1 LTKRQGHKTLPAFPL
16 LIKGPDWGWIVENIP
31 EDYLDERLEEIFE
44 EFLVFKKKLD
54 NPSGRPKVIKN
65 KLKKFVKNID
75 LLQNTL
81 NELGSLES
89 TWLGKCEIIED
100 ELDSPLKWLTTDD
113 NKEELK
119 SLEEYLC
126 NIKSRAERALDFLG
140 DPKGGPPEN
149 IALKYF
155 INQMAWLWEKKKGK
169 KPSKTYPFDKETKNE
184 FLDFIHEC
192 LVNLGHPPHSRE
204 SLARFVQ
211 RTLP

>member
-1 LTKRQGHKTLPAFPL
+1 MTRPENPAGLPP
-16 LIKGPDWGWIVENIP
+16 IDKKGRIGGWIVENIP

-44 EFLVFKKKLD
+44 EFLVFKEKLD
-54 NPSGRPKVIKN
+54 NPAGRPKVIKN
-65 KLKKFVKNID
+65 KLKKFVKNIN

-100 ELDSPLKWLTTDD
+100 ELDNPLKWLTTDN

-126 NIKSRAERALDFLG
+126 NIKSRAERALDFFG
-140 DPKGGPPEN
+140 DSKGGPPEN

-155 INQMAWLWEKKKGK
+155 INRMAWLWEKKYGK
-169 KPSKTYPFDKETKNE
+169 KPSKTFPIDKESKNE
-184 FLDFIHEC
+184 FLDYVHKC
-192 LVNLGHPPHSRE
+192 LKELGHPPHSRD
-204 SLARFVQ
+204 SLARHIQ